1 MKCRLILLRHA
12 KSAWDTDAPSDHERP
27 LNKRGRRDAP
37 RIGAKLAEL
46 GWVPE
51 RVYASDSA
59 RTGETWE
66 RMRDALLG
74 DGSVEVKESRKLYHA
89 GIDAIRELVGQG
101 GAKAKTIMV
110 IGHNPGWE
118 EAAEELT
125 GRSIRM
131 TTCNAVLLSTK
142 AASWSKALGASDWK
156 VEHVLRPKEL

>member
-46 GWVPE
+46 GWLPD
-51 RVYASDSA
+51 RVLASDSA
-59 RTGETWE
+59 RTRQTWE
-66 RMRDALLG
+66 RMRDALQG
-74 DGSVEVKESRKLYHA
+74 DGSPEVEASRKLYHA
-89 GIDAIRELVGQG
+89 GIDAIRELVGEG
-101 GAKAKTIMV
+101 GTTAKTIMV

-118 EAAEELT
+118 DAAEALT
-125 GRSIRM
+125 GESIRM

-142 AASWSKALGASDWK
+142 APSWSEALGASDWN